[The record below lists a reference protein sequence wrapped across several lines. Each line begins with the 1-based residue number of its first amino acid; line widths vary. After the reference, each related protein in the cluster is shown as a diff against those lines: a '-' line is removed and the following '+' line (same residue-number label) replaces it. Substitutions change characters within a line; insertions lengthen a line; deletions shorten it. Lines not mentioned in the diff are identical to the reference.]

1 MNTFQRKSIVLA
13 VFGALAVAGCGGG
26 SSSSTGSTTG
36 AGVKHTGVI
45 TGFGSVFVNGVEY
58 ETGNSSVTL
67 DGVASK
73 DSNLKIGMVVTVDG
87 SVNSDGLHGTATSI
101 NYADE
106 LEGIVS
112 AATIAADGTGT
123 LTVMGQTVT
132 VDAATVFESKVALI
146 ATIRDVAAGNIVE
159 ISGYSAGTGSIL
171 ATRVEVKKAA
181 LEADDEIEVKGV
193 IASLDTT
200 LQTFMLGALM
210 VHYDKAKVEHTLAD
224 GLYVEV
230 KSNTAPTADNMLMAT
245 KVEVEGDGKKG
256 VDGKSGDEFELE
268 GVVSSVNSAK
278 TEFVLNGQTVL
289 VDSGTEFKNGS
300 ADTIAVDTKL
310 EVEGALNADGKL
322 VADEIKFRHESNIEI
337 KAGLDAV
344 DATAGTVTVLGQ
356 TVIVNSLT
364 IMIDKQEVCTT
375 SMPQTCSIVTVH
387 DFSLSKLAVDDM
399 VKLHIAVEGSK
410 LVATKLERDD
420 HVASTKGVKL
430 EGPVTAISGTTQ
442 VTIAGITVELSAVLN
457 MEPVQVGDKLEITGE
472 FANGV
477 LTAKTAQ
484 KDS

>member
-58 ETGNSSVTL
+58 ETGSSSVTL
-67 DGVASK
+67 DGVVGK
-73 DSNLKIGMVVTVDG
+73 DSNLKIGMVVTVEG
-87 SVNSDGLHGTATSI
+87 SVNKDGLHGTASSI

-106 LEGIVS
+106 LEGIVT

-123 LTVMGQTVT
+123 LTVMGQIVKI
-132 VDAATVFESKVALI
+132 DAATVFESKVTSI
-146 ATIRDVAAGNIVE
+146 TTIGAVAAGNIVE
-159 ISGYSAGTGSIL
+159 ISGYSLSTDTIL

-181 LEADDEIEVKGV
+181 LEAGDEIEVKGV
-193 IASLDTT
+193 IAGLDTT
-200 LQTFMLGALM
+200 AKTFMLGSLM
-210 VHYDKAKVEHTLAD
+210 VHYGDAKVEHALAD

-230 KSNTAPTADNMLMAT
+230 KSITAPVNGMLTAS

-278 TEFVLNGQTVL
+278 TEFVLDGQTVL
-289 VDSGTEFKNGS
+289 VDSGTAFKNGS
-300 ADTIAVDTKL
+300 VDGIVVNAKL

-322 VADEIKFRHESNIEI
+322 VADEIKFRHESSIEI
-337 KAGLDAV
+337 EAGLDAV
-344 DATAGTVTVLGQ
+344 DATAGTVTVMGQ
-356 TVIVNSLT
+356 TVIVNTLT
-364 IMIDKQEVCTT
+364 IMIDKVGD
-375 SMPQTCSIVTVH
+375 VTVH
-387 DFSLSKLAVDDM
+387 DFSLSKLAVGNL
-399 VKLHIAVEGSK
+399 VKLHIAVESGK

-420 HVASTKGVKL
+420 HVASTDVTL

-442 VTIAGITVELSAVLN
+442 VTIAGIKVELSAFLN
-457 MEPVQVGDKLEITGE
+457 MTTVQVGDKLEITGE

-477 LTAKTAQ
+477 LTAKMAQ

>member
-26 SSSSTGSTTG
+26 SSSTTGPTTG

-58 ETGNSSVTL
+58 ETGSSSVTL
-67 DGVASK
+67 DGVAGK
-73 DSNLKIGMVVTVDG
+73 DSNLKIGMVVTVEG
-87 SVNSDGLHGTATSI
+87 SVNKDGLHGTASSI

-106 LEGIVS
+106 LEGIVT
-112 AATIAADGTGT
+112 AKNIAADGTGT
-123 LTVMGQTVT
+123 LTVMGQIVT
-132 VDAATVFESKVALI
+132 IDAATVFESKVTSI
-146 ATIRDVAAGNIVE
+146 ATIGDVAAGNIVE
-159 ISGYSAGTGSIL
+159 ISGYSSGTGTIL

-181 LEADDEIEVKGV
+181 LEADDELEVKGV
-193 IASLDTT
+193 IANLDTT
-200 LQTFMLGALM
+200 AQTFMLGALM
-210 VHYDKAKVEHTLAD
+210 VHYGAAKVEHTLAN

-230 KSNTAPTADNMLMAT
+230 KSNDPPVNNMLMNPT
-245 KVEVEGDGKKG
+245 KVEIEGDGKKG

-300 ADTIAVDTKL
+300 ADGIVIDAKL

-322 VADEIKFRHESNIEI
+322 VADEIKFRHESSIEI
-337 KAGLDAV
+337 EAGLDAN
-344 DATAGTVTVLGQ
+344 ATADTITVLGQ

-364 IMIDKQEVCTT
+364 IIIDKQEVCTT

-387 DFSLSKLAVDDM
+387 DFSLSKLAVRDV
-399 VKLHIAVEGSK
+399 VKLHIAVENGK
-410 LVATKLERDD
+410 LVATKLEHDD
-420 HVASTKGVKL
+420 HIYNTMDVKL
-430 EGPVTAISGTTQ
+430 EGPVTAISGTQ
-442 VTIAGITVELSAVLN
+442 VTIAGVTVELSALLD
-457 MEPVQVGDKLEITGE
+457 MTTIQVGDKLEITGL
-472 FANGV
+472 FGNGV
-477 LTAKTAQ
+477 LTANTA
-484 KDS
+484 KIED